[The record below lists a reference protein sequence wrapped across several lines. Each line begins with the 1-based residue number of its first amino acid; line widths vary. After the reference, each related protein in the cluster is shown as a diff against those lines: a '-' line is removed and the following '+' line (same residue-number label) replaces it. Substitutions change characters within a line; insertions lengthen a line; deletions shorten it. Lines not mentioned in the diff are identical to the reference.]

1 MVSPSR
7 RRFSRKGERGT
18 TVLVVVMATT
28 LITAIGV
35 FAVRNISQID
45 QAVGYSRQAAQTNAF
60 AELGTSAAMAQM
72 IATGNG
78 YAVDME
84 ARDPNDPQQLKPLF
98 SCEANGAYANA
109 SLSTCYPL
117 KQDRIDA
124 MTSGNGNA
132 TMVQAAVAGSET
144 GSFGPLA
151 NTTGIVKIE
160 FTEKRPTNT
169 PIGGF
174 KAGESSA
181 SDITV
186 TTIAVVSPITA
197 SGTDPC
203 ANNVAAMSVKKVMRS
218 HIIVPPRP
226 GT

>member
-1 MVSPSR
+1 LALNGNR
-7 RRFSRKGERGT
+7 RRFSRKNERGT
-18 TVLVVVMATT
+18 TVLVVVMVTT

-45 QAVGYSRQAAQTNAF
+45 LAVGYSRQSAQANAF

-84 ARDPNDPQQLKPLF
+84 ARDLNDSLKLKPAF
-98 SCEANGAYANA
+98 SCEANGPYVGA

-117 KQDRIDA
+117 NQDRIDA
-124 MTSGNGNA
+124 MTSTNSGE
-132 TMVQAAVAGSET
+132 TLVEPTIAGAET

-151 NTTGIVKIE
+151 NTTGLVKIE

-174 KAGESSA
+174 AAGESSA
-181 SDITV
+181 SDITL
-186 TTIAVVSPITA
+186 TTIAVVSPI
-197 SGTDPC
+197 SSLGPC
-203 ANNVAAMSVKKVMRS
+203 GEGVAGMSVKKVMRS
-218 HIIVPPRP
+218 HVIVPPRP

>member
-1 MVSPSR
+1 MV
-7 RRFSRKGERGT
+7 
-18 TVLVVVMATT
+18 TT

-45 QAVGYSRQAAQTNAF
+45 MAVGYSRQAAQTSAF

-72 IATGNG
+72 VATGNG
-78 YAVDME
+78 YAIDME
-84 ARDPNDPQQLKPLF
+84 ARDLNDPLKLRPAF
-98 SCEANGAYANA
+98 SCEANGRYATA

-117 KQDRIDA
+117 SQERIDS
-124 MTSGNGNA
+124 MTSTNNGE
-132 TMVQAAVAGSET
+132 TLVEPAVGAET

-151 NTTGIVKIE
+151 NTTGYVKIE

-181 SDITV
+181 SDITL
-186 TTIAVVSPITA
+186 TTIAVVSPIATA
-197 SGTDPC
+197 GGQCGD
-203 ANNVAAMSVKKVMRS
+203 NVATMSVKKMMRS
-218 HIIVPPRP
+218 HVIVPPRP

>member
-1 MVSPSR
+1 LVTATR
-7 RRFSRKGERGT
+7 RHFSRKSERGT
-18 TVLVVVMATT
+18 TVLVVVMVTT

-45 QAVGYSRQAAQTNAF
+45 QAVGYSRQSAQTSAF

-72 IATGNG
+72 VATGNG
-78 YAVDME
+78 YAIDME
-84 ARDPNDPQQLKPLF
+84 ARDPNDPLKLKPAF
-98 SCEANGAYANA
+98 NCEANGPYASA

-117 KQDRIDA
+117 SQERIDS
-124 MTSGNGNA
+124 MTSTNSGE
-132 TMVQAAVAGSET
+132 TLVEPSVAGSES

-151 NTTGIVKIE
+151 NTTGYVKIE

-181 SDITV
+181 SDITL
-186 TTIAVVSPITA
+186 TTIAVVSPIA
-197 SGTDPC
+197 SAGGQC
-203 ANNVAAMSVKKVMRS
+203 GENVATVSVKKVMRS
-218 HIIVPPRP
+218 HVIVPPRP

>member
-1 MVSPSR
+1 LVSPVF
-7 RRFSRKGERGT
+7 RRFSRKNERGT
-18 TVLVVVMATT
+18 TVLVVVMVTT

-45 QAVGYSRQAAQTNAF
+45 LAVGYSRQSAQANAF

-72 IATGNG
+72 VATGNG

-84 ARDPNDPQQLKPLF
+84 ARDKNDPLQLAPAFK
-98 SCEANGAYANA
+98 CEANGVYATA

-117 KQDRIDA
+117 DQKSMDS
-124 MTSGNGNA
+124 MTSTNNGE
-132 TMVQAAVAGSET
+132 TLVEPTVAGSEP

-151 NTTGIVKIE
+151 NTTGIVKVE

-174 KAGESSA
+174 KAGETSA
-181 SDITV
+181 SDITL
-186 TTIAVVSPITA
+186 TTIAVVSPISTT
-197 SGTDPC
+197 SDPC
-203 ANNVAAMSVKKVMRS
+203 GDSVATVSVKKVMRS
-218 HIIVPPRP
+218 HVIVPPRP
-226 GT
+226 GS

>member
-1 MVSPSR
+1 LVNRSR
-7 RRFSRKGERGT
+7 PRFSRKSERGT
-18 TVLVVVMATT
+18 TVLVVVMVTT

-35 FAVRNISQID
+35 LAVRNIGQID
-45 QAVGYSRQAAQTNAF
+45 QAVGYSRQSAQTNAF

-72 IATGNG
+72 VATGNG

-84 ARDPNDPQQLKPLF
+84 ARDQNDPLKLRPAF
-98 SCEANGAYANA
+98 NCEANGPYATA

-117 KQDRIDA
+117 SQERIDA
-124 MTSGNGNA
+124 MTSTNNGE
-132 TMVQAAVAGSET
+132 TLVEPSVAGVES
-144 GSFGPLA
+144 GSFHPLS
-151 NTTGIVKIE
+151 NTTGYVKIE

-181 SDITV
+181 SDITL
-186 TTIAVVSPITA
+186 TTIAVVSPIAT
-197 SGTDPC
+197 SGGQC
-203 ANNVAAMSVKKVMRS
+203 GNNVASVSVKKVMRS
-218 HIIVPPRP
+218 HVIVPPRP

>member
-1 MVSPSR
+1 MVSQPR
-7 RRFSRKGERGT
+7 PRFSRRGERGT
-18 TVLVVVMATT
+18 TVLVVVMVTT

-84 ARDPNDPQQLKPLF
+84 ARDPNDALKLKPAF
-98 SCEANGAYANA
+98 SCEANGPYAGA
-109 SLSTCYPL
+109 SLATCYPL

-124 MTSGNGNA
+124 MTTSNSGE
-132 TMVQAAVAGSET
+132 TLVEPAVAGAES

-151 NTTGIVKIE
+151 GTTGLVKIE

-181 SDITV
+181 SDITL
-186 TTIAVVSPITA
+186 TTIAVVSPISTT
-197 SGTDPC
+197 SDPC
-203 ANNVAAMSVKKVMRS
+203 GDSVATVSVKKVMRS